1 MLVSGRCYGFLP
13 TVLLNFSACY
23 SGGNMSGAGR
33 TFSESWHRV
42 AGIRVNLRPTVKVR
56 RQFFRG
62 EKWYVLYDPFNNH
75 FFRLRPEA
83 YAFVCRL
90 RPDMTVEET
99 WEDCLEADPDKAPG
113 QEDVVHLLTQLHFAS
128 LLYYENSSDTEK
140 LFQRFEKKKRREFRS
155 RIFSIMF
162 MRIPLVDPD
171 RFLQQMMPVSRKLIS
186 YAGAFVWAATILW
199 ALKIVFANFSL
210 VQQQAQGVLSP
221 DNLILLYVGLV
232 FTKILHELGHAVVCR
247 RFGGEVHTLG
257 VMLLVFTP
265 LPYMDATASWSFRSR
280 KKRVLV
286 GAAGMLT
293 ELFVAALAT
302 FVWAN
307 SGAGVLHGL
316 AYNIMFIASV
326 STLIF
331 NINPLLRFDGYY
343 ILSDLLDIPNL
354 HTRAKL
360 FLTHI
365 IEYYCFGCQTSIS
378 PAKSRRE
385 AWILAIFGVLSFIYR
400 VIVFTGIIFFVAD
413 KFLLAGL
420 IMALFCVI
428 AWGII
433 PPFKLINYL
442 ATSPK
447 LVRTRARAISVC
459 SLFLLI
465 LILLLAVFPFP
476 HRFRA
481 PGILESADYLQVVND
496 APGYVSKVLVSSGTE
511 VEEGISLLELVDEG
525 VVLELE
531 SARAQWQEVLALEQK
546 AESGQLADRQPIRK
560 RKETIAQKLKDLAA
574 QQESLIVKARQLGL
588 WVAPQ
593 IHDMSGVWLQ
603 RGSVVGMIVQPRQF
617 KFSAVV
623 SQEVASNL
631 FTETISKAEVRLYG
645 QAGENIEVLDLQFIP
660 FEHRQLPS
668 AALGWMGG
676 GEVAVSLSDESGVKA
691 TEPFF
696 QIYADLESKPE
707 VTFRHGRAGRIRL
720 TMPPKPLLFQWA
732 IKLRK
737 VLQKRYMI

>member
-1 MLVSGRCYGFLP
+1 
-13 TVLLNFSACY
+13 
-23 SGGNMSGAGR
+23 MSGAGR

-62 EKWYVLYDPFNNH
+62 ERWHILYDHFNNH

-83 YAFVCRL
+83 YDFVSRL
-90 RPDMTVEET
+90 RPDMTVEEV
-99 WEDCLEADPDKAPG
+99 WEECLEANPDHAPG
-113 QEDVVHLLTQLHFAS
+113 QEDVVRLLTQLHFAS
-128 LLYYENSSDTEK
+128 LLYYEDASDTAK
-140 LFQRFEKKKRREFRS
+140 LFERFEKRKKREFRS
-155 RIFSIMF
+155 RVLSIMF
-162 MRIPLVDPD
+162 MRIPLIDPD
-171 RFLQQMMPVSRKLIS
+171 HFLKQITPVSRKLIS
-186 YAGAFVWAATILW
+186 YGGALVWSVTILW
-199 ALKIVFANFSL
+199 ALKIVFANFGL

-221 DNLILLYVGLV
+221 DNLILLYGGLV

-280 KKRVLV
+280 KKRILV

-293 ELFVAALAT
+293 EVFVAALAV

-307 SGAGVLHGL
+307 SGAGTLHSL

-331 NINPLLRFDGYY
+331 NINPLLRLDGYY

-365 IEYYCFGCQTSIS
+365 VEYYCFGCQHSIS

-385 AWILAIFGVLSFIYR
+385 AWILGVFGVLSALYR
-400 VIVFTGIIFFVAD
+400 VIVFVGIIFFVAD

-420 IMALFCVI
+420 IMALVCIVT
-428 AWGII
+428 WGII
-433 PPFKLINYL
+433 PPFKLVKYL
-442 ATSPK
+442 ASSPK
-447 LVRTRARAISVC
+447 LARTRTRAVAVC
-459 SLFLLI
+459 SGFLLTLILFL
-465 LILLLAVFPFP
+465 AVVPFP
-476 HRFRA
+476 NRFRA
-481 PGILESADYLQVVND
+481 PGVLESADYLQVIND
-496 APGYVSKVLVSSGTE
+496 APGYVAKVLVVSGTE
-511 VEEGISLLELVDEG
+511 VEEGTPLLVLTDKELL
-525 VVLELE
+525 LELE
-531 SARAQWQEVLALEQK
+531 SAEAQWQEVLALEQK
-546 AESGQLADRQPIRK
+546 AESVQMADRQPIRK
-560 RKETIAQKLKDLAA
+560 RKETIAQKLKDLAV
-574 QQESLIVKARQLGL
+574 QQESLIVKSRQQGL

-593 IHDMSGVWLQ
+593 LNEMVGAWLQ
-603 RGSVVGMIVQPRQF
+603 RGSVVGMIVQPTRF

-623 SQEVASNL
+623 SQEEASNL
-631 FTETISKAEVRLYG
+631 FADTINKAEVRLYG
-645 QAGENIEVLDLQFIP
+645 QAGENIEVTDLQFIP

-676 GEVAVSLSDESGVKA
+676 GEVAVSLSDGSGVKA

-696 QIYADLESKPE
+696 QIYADVESSDE
-707 VTFRHGRAGRIRL
+707 VAFFHGRAGKIRL
-720 TMPPKPLLFQWA
+720 TMDSKPLLFQWL
-732 IKLRK
+732 IKLRR